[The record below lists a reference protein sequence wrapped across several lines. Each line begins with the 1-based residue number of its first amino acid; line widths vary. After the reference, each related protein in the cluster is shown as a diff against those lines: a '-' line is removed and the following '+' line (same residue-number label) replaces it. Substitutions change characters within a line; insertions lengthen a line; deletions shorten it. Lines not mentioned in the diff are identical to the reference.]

1 MHPGFNWLT
10 EETKVLMKQRD
21 EWKDAAKSFAVENA
35 GRPVSEDQIS
45 AWNKYKKLR
54 NTINNRK
61 KNEEI
66 INQRKQRKI

>member
-21 EWKDAAKSFAVENA
+21 EWKDVAKSFAVENA
-35 GRPVSEDQIS
+35 GRPANEDQIS

-61 KNEEI
+61 KNKE
-66 INQRKQRKI
+66 